1 MRVDV
6 LTLFPGIFQGYLE
19 ESLVRKARDKGI
31 LDIRLWNWRDWA
43 TGPHKTVDDRP
54 YGGGPGMVLMCEP
67 LYQAVEAVRAEPETP
82 PGKLVMLT
90 PAGERLTQARVEQL
104 AGEERLVLLCGRYEE
119 ISVGDFICNGGEAP
133 AMVLIDSVARLL
145 PGFLGDPRSAEEESH
160 SEPGILEYPHYTR
173 PRVFRGMETPQVL
186 LDGNH
191 EAIRKWRRQMALDRS
206 GRASD
211 ENDGDS

>member
-1 MRVDV
+1 
-6 LTLFPGIFQGYLE
+6 
-19 ESLVRKARDKGI
+19 
-31 LDIRLWNWRDWA
+31 
-43 TGPHKTVDDRP
+43 
-54 YGGGPGMVLMCEP
+54 MCEP
-67 LYQAVEAVRAEPETP
+67 LYEAVEAVRAEPETP

-90 PAGERLTQARVEQL
+90 PAGERLTQARVEEL
-104 AGEERLVLLCGRYEE
+104 AGEERLVLLCGRYEGFDDRVRQGLKPLE